1 MCYLSTFKPEED
13 VLVMKTDIFED
24 NMFVDADTLSD
35 VDAEE
40 TKNLSSLVQQ
50 LNRVTSKIEKCEEN
64 LKTLKKEKQRLSME
78 TIPELMDEMGIE
90 RLDVE
95 GATVSLK
102 PFVSASIPTNRRQEA
117 YTWLR
122 ENGLDDIIKNDVVLS
137 FNRGEDNVAGS
148 LMGELEE
155 RGFHPESKT
164 HIHSMTLKA
173 FVKERVE
180 KGLPIDLDMFGA
192 FVARTADIKRRKS

>member
-1 MCYLSTFKPEED
+1 LSTFKPEED

-35 VDAEE
+35 VGAEE
-40 TKNLSSLVQQ
+40 TKNLSFLVQQ
-50 LNRVTSKIEKCEEN
+50 LNEVISKIERCEET

>member
-1 MCYLSTFKPEED
+1 
-13 VLVMKTDIFED
+13 MKTDIFED

-50 LNRVTSKIEKCEEN
+50 LNGVTSKIEKCEEH

>member
-50 LNRVTSKIEKCEEN
+50 LNGVTSKIEKCEEN

>member
-1 MCYLSTFKPEED
+1 
-13 VLVMKTDIFED
+13 MKTDIFED

-50 LNRVTSKIEKCEEN
+50 LNGVTSKIEKCEEN